1 MLDSLQPQYDV
12 VIIGAGPAGLL
23 AANTLIDAN
32 RSLRVALLDK
42 RDPWREPV
50 ACAEAVHANTLKR
63 LVPGMES
70 AWVREKVDGVIFV
83 SPDGTRVTFDDPGS
97 GYLIDRALMH
107 RRLAEWAHEKGVH
120 CNFRARATS
129 VSAYQDGWR
138 KVSYASVGAT
148 SGSESAEGAAAAN
161 ELRTKVVIDASGPGA
176 GFGKGE
182 PIVQGDLDVEPAV
195 FALVRGPKYP
205 VNYIQLFF
213 GRNYAPGGYAWLF
226 PRDEKVANVGLVVG
240 KAFAKEFSARKLL
253 QEFIA
258 REYPGSEIECFHG
271 GAIPCG
277 WNGAPLGHENLI
289 KAGDSANMVHP
300 LSRAGILEA
309 MLGGK
314 LAAEAALGVL
324 AAKNET
330 EKLPYYQR
338 YQAEWEKV
346 YGKNHARVHKAKA
359 AFNAIPD
366 ATYDRAAHA
375 LAKVPKHKMSMGRIV
390 FTTLWHSPSLVW
402 RLRSLFW
409 G

>member
-1 MLDSLQPQYDV
+1 MLDSLQPEYDV
-12 VIIGAGPAGLL
+12 AIIGAGPAGLL

-32 RSLRVALLDK
+32 RSLRVALIDK

-63 LVPGMES
+63 LVPGMEPS
-70 AWVREKVDGVIFV
+70 WVREKVDGVIFV
-83 SPDGTRVTFDDPGS
+83 SPDGTRVTYDDRGS

-120 CNFRARATS
+120 CNFRSRATAL
-129 VSAYQDGWR
+129 SAYQGGWR
-138 KVSYASVGAT
+138 TVTYVS
-148 SGSESAEGAAAAN
+148 EGG
-161 ELRTKVVIDASGPGA
+161 EPRDLRAKVVIDASGPGA

-253 QEFIA
+253 QDFIA

-277 WNGAPLGHENLI
+277 WNGLPLCHENLI

-324 AAKNET
+324 SAKDESS
-330 EKLPYYQR
+330 KLPYYTR
-338 YQAEWEKV
+338 YQEEWEKT
-346 YGKNHARVHKAKA
+346 YGKNHERVHKAKA

-390 FTTLWHSPSLVW
+390 FTTLWSSPSLVW
-402 RLRSLFW
+402 RLRSLFL